1 MAVCNICPRK
11 CGVDREKSKGYCGM
25 SDRVKISRAALHMWE
40 EPCISADKGS
50 GTVFFSGC
58 NMKCVFCQNK
68 DISHSGFGKEIT
80 TEHLADIMLRLQ
92 REGALNINLVT
103 PTHYALQIIE
113 AVKIAR
119 QRGLNLPIVYNTSGY
134 ENVRTVKLLKD
145 TVDVW
150 LPDFKYIDDEKAV
163 RYSNAPGY
171 TEIAKR
177 ALDEMV
183 SQQGECVLDKDGV
196 IQKGVIV
203 RHLVMPGGVGD
214 AKKITRYLH
223 RRYGDK
229 IYISLMSQ
237 YTPCTDLSLYP
248 EIDRKVTAAEYDEV
262 VDFAVDIGVE
272 NGFIQDG
279 ERASESFIPP
289 FNLEGVD

>member
-171 TEIAKR
+171 AEIAKR

-183 SQQGECVLDKDGV
+183 SQQGECVFDKDGV

-237 YTPCTDLSLYP
+237 YTPCTDLSMYP

>member
-11 CGVDREKSKGYCGM
+11 CGVDRAKAKGYCGM

-68 DISHSGFGKEIT
+68 DISHDGFGKEIT
-80 TEHLADIMLRLQ
+80 VEHLADIMLRLQ
-92 REGALNINLVT
+92 SEGALNINLVT
-103 PTHYALQIIE
+103 PTHYTLQIIE

-119 QRGLNLPIVYNTSGY
+119 QKGLSLPIVCNTSGY

-150 LPDFKYIDDEKAV
+150 LPDFKYIDNEKAV

-171 TEIAKR
+171 AEIAKR

-183 SQQGECVLDKDGV
+183 SQQGECVFDKDGV

>member
-1 MAVCNICPRK
+1 
-11 CGVDREKSKGYCGM
+11 
-25 SDRVKISRAALHMWE
+25 
-40 EPCISADKGS
+40 
-50 GTVFFSGC
+50 
-58 NMKCVFCQNK
+58 
-68 DISHSGFGKEIT
+68 
-80 TEHLADIMLRLQ
+80 
-92 REGALNINLVT
+92 
-103 PTHYALQIIE
+103 
-113 AVKIAR
+113 
-119 QRGLNLPIVYNTSGY
+119 
-134 ENVRTVKLLKD
+134 
-145 TVDVW
+145 
-150 LPDFKYIDDEKAV
+150 
-163 RYSNAPGY
+163 
-171 TEIAKR
+171 
-177 ALDEMV
+177 
-183 SQQGECVLDKDGV
+183 
-196 IQKGVIV
+196 
-203 RHLVMPGGVGD
+203 MPGGVGD

>member
-11 CGVDREKSKGYCGM
+11 CGVDRAKAKGYCGM

-68 DISHSGFGKEIT
+68 DISHDGFGKEIT
-80 TEHLADIMLRLQ
+80 VEHLADIMLRLQ
-92 REGALNINLVT
+92 SEGALNINLVT
-103 PTHYALQIIE
+103 PTHYTLQIIE

-119 QRGLNLPIVYNTSGY
+119 QKGLNLPIVCNTSGY
-134 ENVRTVKLLKD
+134 ENVRTVKMLKD

-150 LPDFKYIDDEKAV
+150 LPDFKYIDNEKAV

-183 SQQGECVLDKDGV
+183 SQQGECVFDKDGV

>member
-68 DISHSGFGKEIT
+68 DISHGGFGKEIT
-80 TEHLADIMLRLQ
+80 VEHLADIMVRLQ
-92 REGALNINLVT
+92 SEGALNINFVT
-103 PTHYALQIIE
+103 PTHYTLQIIE

-119 QRGLNLPIVYNTSGY
+119 QKGLNLPIVCNTSGY
-134 ENVRTVKLLKD
+134 ENVRTVKMLKD

-150 LPDFKYIDDEKAV
+150 LPDFKYIDNEKAV

-171 TEIAKR
+171 AEIAKR

-183 SQQGECVLDKDGV
+183 SQQGECVFDKDGV

>member
-68 DISHSGFGKEIT
+68 DISHDGFGKEIT
-80 TEHLADIMLRLQ
+80 VEHLADIMVRLQ

-119 QRGLNLPIVYNTSGY
+119 QKGLNLPIVCNTSGY

-150 LPDFKYIDDEKAV
+150 LPDFKYIDNEKAI

-171 TEIAKR
+171 VEIAKR

-183 SQQGECVLDKDGV
+183 SQQGECVFDADGV

-203 RHLVMPGGVGD
+203 RHLVMPGGVED

-223 RRYGDK
+223 RRYGDR

>member
-11 CGVDREKSKGYCGM
+11 CGVDRAKNNGYCGM
-25 SDRVKISRAALHMWE
+25 SERVKISRAALHMWE

-68 DISHSGFGKEIT
+68 DISHDGFGKEIT
-80 TEHLADIMLRLQ
+80 VEHLADIMLRLQ
-92 REGALNINLVT
+92 SEGALNINLVT
-103 PTHYALQIIE
+103 PTHYTLQIIE

-119 QRGLNLPIVYNTSGY
+119 QKGLNLPIVCNTSGY

-183 SQQGECVLDKDGV
+183 SQQGECVFDKDGV

-203 RHLVMPGGVGD
+203 RHLVMPGGVED
-214 AKKITRYLH
+214 AKKITRYLY

>member
-11 CGVDREKSKGYCGM
+11 CGVDRAKAKGYCGM

-40 EPCISADKGS
+40 EPCISADMGS

-58 NMKCVFCQNK
+58 NMKFVFCQNK
-68 DISHSGFGKEIT
+68 DISHDGVGKEIT

-92 REGALNINLVT
+92 GEGALNINLVT

-119 QRGLNLPIVYNTSGY
+119 QKGLNLPIVCNTSGY

-150 LPDFKYIDDEKAV
+150 LPDFKYIDNEKAI

-183 SQQGECVLDKDGV
+183 SQQGECVFDKDGV

-203 RHLVMPGGVGD
+203 RHLVMPGGVED
-214 AKKITRYLH
+214 AKKITRYLY
-223 RRYGDK
+223 RRYGDR

>member
-11 CGVDREKSKGYCGM
+11 CGVDRAKAKGYCGM

-68 DISHSGFGKEIT
+68 DISHDGFGKEIT
-80 TEHLADIMLRLQ
+80 VEHLADIMLRLQ
-92 REGALNINLVT
+92 SEGALNINLVT
-103 PTHYALQIIE
+103 PTHYTLQIIE

-119 QRGLNLPIVYNTSGY
+119 QQGLNLPIVCTTSGY
-134 ENVRTVKLLKD
+134 ENVRTVKMLKD

-150 LPDFKYIDDEKAV
+150 LPDFKYIDNEKAV

-183 SQQGECVLDKDGV
+183 SQQGECVFDKDGV

-237 YTPCTDLSLYP
+237 YTPCPDLSLYP